1 MTLYVKMEKI
11 GILTHYQVHNHGAIL
26 QMYALSRVLK
36 DMGFSPFV
44 LTYRKD
50 FSFIDEK
57 LLNKYNISLKSVP
70 FYLSYMKEQG
80 RAKTL
85 FNVKKRKILETFK
98 KNNFSFSPL
107 YAGGMDAV
115 VVGSDEVFSLEAGV
129 NIMMY
134 GHSVPCNHIIS
145 YAATFGQTG
154 VKEIRERNCEALISG
169 GLRTLKALSV
179 RDLHSAE
186 TIKEL
191 CSLESSICFDP
202 VLLYGFRNELEQKC
216 GKIPKKPYMIIYAYD
231 KSLNDK
237 QEISEIRKYA
247 AKKGLRTVS
256 AGFYHKWADKN
267 LNVSPLELMSLISKA
282 DCVVTDTF
290 HGSVIASLTNTPFA
304 VRLRER
310 NTNKISYLLGSL
322 GLSERAIDDFSGL
335 EGIFN
340 RKTDWDAAN
349 SKIAMLRKQGMDYL
363 CEALGQS
370 QSTTQEKE
378 R

>member
-1 MTLYVKMEKI
+1 MKNI
-11 GILTHYQVHNHGAIL
+11 GILTHYHVHNHGAIL
-26 QMYALSRVLK
+26 QMYGLTYVLK
-36 DMGFSPFV
+36 EMGFSPFT

-57 LLNKYNISLKSVP
+57 LLNKYNISLKSIP
-70 FYLSYMKEQG
+70 FYMSYMKEQG
-80 RAKTL
+80 VSKTI

-98 KNNFSFSPL
+98 KNIFAFSPL

-115 VVGSDEVFSLEAGV
+115 IVGSDEVFSLEAGV

-145 YAATFGQTG
+145 YAATFGQTDIR
-154 VKEIRERNCEALISG
+154 EIRKRNCEALIASG
-169 GLRTLKALSV
+169 LKTFKALSV
-179 RDLHSAE
+179 RDLHSSE
-186 TIKEL
+186 TIKKL
-191 CSLESSICFDP
+191 CSIEARICFDP
-202 VLLYGFRNELEQKC
+202 VLLYGFKKELEQKC
-216 GKIPKKPYMIIYAYD
+216 DKIPEKPYMIIYAYD
-231 KSLNDK
+231 KSLNDE
-237 QEISEIRKYA
+237 QEVKEIRNYA
-247 AKKGLRTVS
+247 AKKGLKTVS
-256 AGFYHKWADKN
+256 AGFFHDWADIN
-267 LNVSPLELMSLISKA
+267 LNVSPLELLSVIKNA

-290 HGSVIASLTNTPFA
+290 HGSVIASLVNTPFA

-322 GLSERAIDDFSGL
+322 GLSERAIDDFSDL

-349 SKIAMLRKQGMDYL
+349 SKVAMLRKQGLEYL
-363 CEALGQS
+363 CEALGQPK
-370 QSTTQEKE
+370 EKG